1 MNQTLLARVAIAALS
16 VAVPSLA
23 PAQAAAPRDAAVVA
37 AGSAPGKGAAG
48 AAVQK
53 VATVESIDPA
63 SRTVVLKT
71 HDGRLTRMVAGP
83 EVRNFDRIAVGDRV
97 VTTFVE
103 AVSLQLRKGGDGIRE
118 RSESEQ
124 SARAPEGA
132 KPGAVVQHR
141 VKVVADVVA
150 ANPRTRVLTLRG
162 PERTIELRVPDAKQF
177 ASVKVGDQVEATFTE
192 ALMVNVVPAPAG
204 GK

>member
-1 MNQTLLARVAIAALS
+1 MKTLPQRVAIAVVAIALPAFAS
-16 VAVPSLA
+16 AQSPA
-23 PAQAAAPRDAAVVA
+23 PKDATVVA

-53 VATVESIDPA
+53 VATVESIDKA
-63 SRTVVLKT
+63 TRAVVLKT
-71 HDGRLTRMVAGP
+71 DDGRLTRVVAGP

-118 RSESEQ
+118 RAESEQ
-124 SARAPEGA
+124 AARAADGA
-132 KPGAVVQHR
+132 KPGGVVQHR
-141 VKVVADVVA
+141 VRVVADVIA

-162 PERTIELRVPDAKQF
+162 PERTVELRVPDAKQF
-177 ASVKVGDQVEATFTE
+177 ASVKVGDQVEAVFTE
-192 ALMVNVVPAPAG
+192 ALMVTVVPAAAASR
-204 GK
+204 